1 VNFFKES
8 LEELR
13 KVTWPTKD
21 QAAKL
26 TVITIIFTILCTLLL
41 AVSDFG
47 FKKGYEYMLSTS
59 PKVQNQQANPSEPT
73 ADNTPDIDMG
83 AATVTD
89 SDGNELD
96 VEFTPNENASAEIV
110 SESNDEASE

>member
-8 LEELR
+8 LQELR

-41 AVSDFG
+41 AVSDYG
-47 FKKGYEYMLSTS
+47 FNRGHEYMLKTS
-59 PKVQNQQANPSEPT
+59 PKVQNQQANLNQPS
-73 ADNTPDIDMG
+73 PDV
-83 AATVTD
+83 APTVTD
-89 SDGNELD
+89 SDGNEID
-96 VEFTPNENASAEIV
+96 VEFTPNEDLGADVELETETAE
-110 SESNDEASE
+110 